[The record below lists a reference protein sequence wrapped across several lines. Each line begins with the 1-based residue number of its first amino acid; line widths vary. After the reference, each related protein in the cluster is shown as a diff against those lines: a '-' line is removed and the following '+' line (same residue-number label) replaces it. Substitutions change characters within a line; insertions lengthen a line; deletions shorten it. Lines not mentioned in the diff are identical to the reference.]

1 MPSPHLLCA
10 GEAFEDLI
18 FAGLDRLPNP
28 GEELRT
34 SRFTATIGG
43 GAVITAVAA
52 ARLGM
57 KVTVMSG
64 LAPAAEARLRQEGVK
79 TINLRKAEEPHA
91 ISAAIST
98 TGQRTFVTF
107 DGVNTNL
114 EPRLANA
121 LVTAKATH
129 AHLAFYP
136 RNCAAWATRV
146 QTLRDRGMTTSWDFG
161 WNDRL
166 AEDRNLPALLDAVDL
181 VFVNEQ
187 EAPLYASATT
197 VEASLP
203 FWRARKSIVVIK
215 LGDQGAMTVG
225 AEGEWEVEAPK
236 VKPLDTT
243 GAGDAF
249 NAGFLWAWLH
259 GAAPDACLAAGNAVG
274 AASTR
279 RHGGVDALPRLDDLP
294 ARVRAA
300 VRAAADEA

>member
-1 MPSPHLLCA
+1 VPSPHLLCA

-64 LAPAAEARLRQEGVK
+64 LAPAAEARLKQEGVK
-79 TINLRKAEEPHA
+79 TVNLRKADEPHA
-91 ISAAIST
+91 ISAALST

-121 LVTAKATH
+121 LVTARATH

-146 QTLRDRGMTTSWDFG
+146 QTLRDRGITTSWDFG

-166 AEDRNLPALLDAVDL
+166 AEDRALPALIDAVDV

-187 EAPLYASATT
+187 EAPLYAAATT
-197 VEASLP
+197 LEASLP
-203 FWRARKSIVVIK
+203 FWRARRSIVVIK
-215 LGDQGAMTVG
+215 LGQQGSMTLG
-225 AEGEWEVEAPK
+225 NEGEWEVRAPR
-236 VKPLDTT
+236 VQAVDTT

-249 NAGFLWAWLH
+249 NAGLAVALAEGRTLEHAVKFANCS
-259 GAAPDACLAAGNAVG
+259 GALACTAL
-274 AASTR
+274 
-279 RHGGVDALPRLDDLP
+279 GVIPGLPS
-294 ARVRAA
+294 RAA
-300 VRAAADEA
+300 VDELYRKTYA

>member
-1 MPSPHLLCA
+1 VPSPHLLCA

-64 LAPAAEARLRQEGVK
+64 LAPAAEARLKQEGVK
-79 TINLRKAEEPHA
+79 TVNLRKADEPHA

-107 DGVNTNL
+107 DGVNTSL

-121 LVTAKATH
+121 LVTARATH

-146 QTLRDRGMTTSWDFG
+146 QTLRDRGITTSWDFG

-166 AEDRNLPALLDAVDL
+166 AEDRALPALIDAVDL

-197 VEASLP
+197 LEASLP

-215 LGDQGAMTVG
+215 LGEQGAMTLG
-225 AEGEWEVEAPK
+225 AEGEWEAKAPK
-236 VKPLDTT
+236 VKAVDTT

-249 NAGFLWAWLH
+249 S
-259 GAAPDACLAAGNAVG
+259 GALAVG
-274 AASTR
+274 VAE
-279 RHGGVDALPRLDDLP
+279 GLDL
-294 ARVRAA
+294 VS
-300 VRAAADEA
+300 AAAFANAAAALQVTKPGTAPAMPYRDDVNAFMA